1 MIDFKKMLEENKKI
15 IVKNLQELIQ
25 IPSVLDEK
33 NTSKEAPFGVQIKK
47 ALDYMLNLAV
57 RDGFEI
63 ARDGGYAGHVS
74 YGNKNG
80 KIIGIL
86 CHLDVVP
93 EGTGWTYPPYSA
105 TIVDG
110 KMYGRG
116 TTDDKGPTM
125 AAYYALKLIKDAN
138 IKLKNEI
145 RIIFGTDEETGWRGI
160 RHYLQNFE
168 MPDLGFAPDCNFPL
182 VYGEKGRMS
191 FDLGLEQWDDNDILV
206 SICGGERYNV
216 VLEEV
221 EAVIKVDK
229 TNEFIQYAS
238 QHQLEYQIKVIDNQ
252 YHLILKGVA
261 AHAME
266 PHKGINAGTH
276 MCNFL
281 KDYSNN
287 SMVHYIAKYHH
298 LSHFLEKMGLNYD
311 DPEMGP
317 ITCNIGIMDINKD
330 NSRVTLDLRYPVR
343 YNLEHF
349 DKVFNKILKENNLT
363 ILNSTHKE
371 PHYVPLDDDLVKLL
385 YEAYVKNTND
395 YTHKPFTVGGGT
407 YASILNKAVAY
418 GMIMPDE
425 EELAHQKNEYLNL
438 ETLYTGILIYIDAIL
453 ALGEIDA

>member
-1 MIDFKKMLEENKKI
+1 MIDFKKMLEENKKT

-74 YGNKNG
+74 YGNKKG

-191 FDLGLEQWDDNDILV
+191 FDLGLKQWDDNDILV

-287 SMVHYIAKYHH
+287 SMVRYIAEYHH

-311 DPEMGP
+311 DQEMGP
-317 ITCNIGIMDINKD
+317 ITCNIGIMNINKD

-349 DKVFNKILKENNLT
+349 EKVFNKILKENNLT

-395 YTHKPFTVGGGT
+395 YTHQPFTVGGGT

>member
-1 MIDFKKMLEENKKI
+1 MIDFRKMLEQNKQLI
-15 IVKNLQELIQ
+15 IKKTQELIR
-25 IPSVLDEK
+25 IPSVLDEA
-33 NTSKEAPFGVQIKK
+33 NASEDAPFGPKIKE
-47 ALDYMLNLAV
+47 ALDYMMDLAIA
-57 RDGFEI
+57 DGFET

-80 KIIGIL
+80 KIIGVL

-93 EGTGWTYPPYSA
+93 EGTGWLYPPYSA

-160 RHYLQNFE
+160 GHYLQNFE

-191 FDLGLEQWDDNDILV
+191 FDLGLDSWDDDDILV
-206 SICGGERYNV
+206 SITGGERYNV

-221 EAVIKVDK
+221 TAVIKTDLTK
-229 TNEFIQYAS
+229 AFIAYATK
-238 QHQLEYQIKVIDNQ
+238 HNLEYHIQKVDNN
-252 YHLILKGVA
+252 YHLTLKGVA

-281 KDYSNN
+281 KEYSHNK
-287 SMVHYIAKYHH
+287 MVKYIAEYHH
-298 LSHFLEKMGLNYD
+298 LSHFLENLGLDYNDY
-311 DPEMGP
+311 EMGP
-317 ITCNIGIMDINKD
+317 ITCNIGIMNINK
-330 NSRVTLDLRYPVR
+330 NNTRVTLDLRYPVR
-343 YNLEHF
+343 YNLERF
-349 DKVFNKILKENNLT
+349 NRDFKNKIEKNGLKIT
-363 ILNSTHKE
+363 ASTHKE
-371 PHYVPLDDDLVKLL
+371 PHYVSPEDDLVKLL
-385 YEAYVKNTND
+385 YAAYVKNTND
-395 YTHKPFTVGGGT
+395 FVNKPFTVGGGT
-407 YASILNKAVAY
+407 YASILDKAVAY
-418 GMIMPDE
+418 GMMMPDE

-438 ETLYTGILIYIDAIL
+438 ETLFTGILIYIDAIL

>member
-1 MIDFKKMLEENKKI
+1 MIDFKQMLEDNKKI
-15 IVKNLQELIQ
+15 IIEKTQELIR
-25 IPSVLDEK
+25 IPSVLDEE
-33 NTSKEAPFGVQIKK
+33 NIRIDAPFGPKIKE
-47 ALDYMLNLAV
+47 ALDYMMNLAAS
-57 RDGFEI
+57 DGFEI

-74 YGNKNG
+74 YGAKGG

-93 EGTGWTYPPYSA
+93 EGTGWKYPPYSA

-125 AAYYALKLIKDAN
+125 AAYYALKLIKDAK

-160 RHYLQNFE
+160 AHYLQNFE
-168 MPDLGFAPDCNFPL
+168 MPDLGFAPDCSFPL

-191 FDLGLEQWDDNDILV
+191 FDLSCETFDENDILI
-206 SICGGERYNV
+206 SITGGERYNV

-221 EAVIKVDK
+221 TAVVKKDLTCEFIAYAK
-229 TNEFIQYAS
+229 TNN
-238 QHQLEYQIKVIDNQ
+238 LEYNVETIDSN
-252 YHLILKGVA
+252 YHLTLKGAA

-287 SMVHYIAKYHH
+287 LMVKYVAKYHH
-298 LSHFLEKMGLNYD
+298 LSHFLEKLGLDYNDY
-311 DPEMGP
+311 EMGH
-317 ITCNIGIMDINKD
+317 ITCNIGIMNISN
-330 NSRVTLDLRYPVR
+330 NLTRVTLDLRYPVR
-343 YNLEHF
+343 YDLEHF
-349 DKVFNKILKENNLT
+349 NQRFNEIINESGLKIMA
-363 ILNSTHKE
+363 STHKK
-371 PHYVPLDDDLVKLL
+371 PHYVSPDDDLVKLL
-385 YEAYVKNTND
+385 YEAYVKHTGDQIN
-395 YTHKPFTVGGGT
+395 KPFTVGGGT

-418 GMIMPDE
+418 GMMMPYE
-425 EELAHQKNEYLNL
+425 EELAHQRNEYLNI
-438 ETLYTGILIYIDAIL
+438 ETLFTGILIYIDAIL